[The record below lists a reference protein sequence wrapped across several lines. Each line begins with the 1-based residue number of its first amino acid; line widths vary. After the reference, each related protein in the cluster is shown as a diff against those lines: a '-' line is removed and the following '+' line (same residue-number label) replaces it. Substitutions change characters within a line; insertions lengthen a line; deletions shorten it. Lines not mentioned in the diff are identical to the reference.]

1 MGIAIFF
8 VLTLIAAG
16 IIVYPLLPGQRVRHA
31 SAGSQSAPIVTNRDI
46 ELAVRDLRQARAH
59 SDASLHGQSC
69 PTCREA
75 YQPGDS
81 FCVRCGGALPSVRQ
95 GLPATASGPVCPSCG
110 AAIREGD
117 KFCAKCGQRTAVRE
131 VA

>member
-8 VLTLIAAG
+8 LLTLIAAG

-31 SAGSQSAPIVTNRDI
+31 SAGSQPAPVVTNGDI
-46 ELAVRDLRQARAH
+46 ERAVRDLRRARTH
-59 SDASLHGQSC
+59 SGASPSGQSC
-69 PTCREA
+69 PTCGA
-75 YQPGDS
+75 ACQPGDS
-81 FCVRCGGALPSVRQ
+81 FCVRCGDALPSVRQ
-95 GLPATASGPVCPSCG
+95 GLPATASGQVCPSCG

-117 KFCAKCGQRTAVRE
+117 EFCAKCGQGTAVGE